1 MARLFPSLSQ
11 RYMRT
16 TLNLSAD
23 ALAAV
28 RQLARQRGKTLGAI
42 ASELILQALRSKDAP
57 AVRNGVPI
65 FAAPPDARPD
75 DAAPDL
81 DLVNR
86 LRDEAP

>member
-1 MARLFPSLSQ
+1 
-11 RYMRT
+11 MRT

-28 RQLARQRGKTLGAI
+28 RQ
-42 ASELILQALRSKDAP
+42 ALRPKEAP

-65 FAAPPDARPD
+65 FAAPPDVRLDA
-75 DAAPDL
+75 AAPDL

-86 LRDEAP
+86 LRDEATLLVE

>member
-1 MARLFPSLSQ
+1 
-11 RYMRT
+11 MRT

-28 RQLARQRGKTLGAI
+28 RQLARQRGKALGDI
-42 ASELILQALRSKDAP
+42 ASELILQALRPADTP

-65 FAAPPDARPD
+65 FAASPGPASDAP
-75 DAAPDL
+75 APDL
-81 DLVNR
+81 ELVNR

>member
-1 MARLFPSLSQ
+1 
-11 RYMRT
+11 MRT

-28 RQLARQRGKTLGAI
+28 RQLARQRGMTLGAV
-42 ASELILQALRSKDAP
+42 ASELILEALRPEDAP

-65 FAAPPDARPD
+65 FAAPPNAQSDT
-75 DAAPDL
+75 AAPDL
-81 DLVNR
+81 ELVNQ

>member
-1 MARLFPSLSQ
+1 
-11 RYMRT
+11 MRT
-16 TLNLSAD
+16 TFNLSAD

-65 FAAPPDARPD
+65 FAVPPAARPD
-75 DAAPDL
+75 AAAPDL